1 MKFNKKNQ
9 IKIIF
14 FGEINFS
21 EKILNFLIKKK
32 FNIVGVVTRKKST
45 NHDFKDLSTICK
57 KNGIP
62 CKYKTN
68 INNKEI
74 KEWLKKIKV
83 DLIICLGWNEI
94 ISKDI
99 FNLPKISSIGYHP
112 AKLPQNRGKHP
123 VIWSLILGLKNTY
136 STFFHLTD
144 KVDSGNIISQEK
156 VLIKD
161 HYYAKHLYNSLIKK
175 AKSQISRI
183 LFNKR
188 YFNRQKK
195 IKITQTNYWRKRN
208 YKDGKIDWRM
218 SAENIRN
225 LVRGLSDPY
234 PNAFFT
240 YRKKE
245 YFVKKINIKK
255 SKDKNIEPG
264 KIIKNHREKKII
276 KCGINA
282 VELLVVE
289 PKLKILRK
297 DNYLE

>member
-1 MKFNKKNQ
+1 MKFNKKKQ
-9 IKIIF
+9 IRIIF

-21 EKILNFLIKKK
+21 EKLLKFLIKKK
-32 FNIVGVVTRKKST
+32 FNIVGVITRKKSS
-45 NHDFKDLSTICK
+45 NHDFKDLSVICK
-57 KNGIP
+57 KNNIP

-68 INNKEI
+68 NNNKEI
-74 KEWLKKIKV
+74 KEWLKKTNV
-83 DLIICLGWNEI
+83 DIIICLGWNEI

-112 AKLPQNRGKHP
+112 AELPKNRGKHP
-123 VIWSLILGLKNTY
+123 IIWSLVLGLKNTY

-144 KVDSGNIISQEK
+144 KVDSGKIISQDK
-156 VLIKD
+156 VVIKD
-161 HYYAKHLYNSLIKK
+161 NYYAKHLYEALIKK
-175 AKSQISRI
+175 AKSQITRI
-183 LFNKR
+183 LFDKR
-188 YFNRQKK
+188 YSGKQKK
-195 IKITQTNYWRKRN
+195 ISKTQSNYWRKRN

-245 YFVKKINIKK
+245 YFVKKINIKI

-264 KIIKNHREKKII
+264 KVINNNKNKKII

-282 VELLVVE
+282 VELIVIK
-289 PKLKILRK
+289 PKLKILKK